1 MHEWVQI
8 IRNASREE
16 LKNAQYTDDSHSY
29 GHLCRVSDLAVRFAE
44 KEEAHKLTVFAAG
57 MLHDI
62 ISLPKNHPE
71 SSKSSLLAANRAE
84 DLLGSIGFPKEL
96 IPKVHHAIHAHSFS
110 AKVLPETIEAKCL
123 QDADRMEALGAF
135 GLMRVFYCG
144 GMYGAKILDEEDP
157 LAQNRP
163 LADKQYSLDHFEVK
177 LLTLYKTM
185 QTSSGRN
192 IAYSLSEF
200 LRDFRKRLVEDYFNK
215 DFSSARFKIAQVYRN
230 AGEQGCSLFHPED
243 QFCMNRVSNPSKYAL
258 DQFLDD
264 KDDYIKE
271 FLKQFSF
278 EINGYF
284 RAPADQFI
292 SPNSVR

>member
-1 MHEWVQI
+1 MDEWVQT
-8 IRNASREE
+8 IRNIAQEE
-16 LKNAQYTDDSHSY
+16 LKNAQYTDDSHGF

-84 DLLGSIGFPKEL
+84 ELLESIGFPKEL

-110 AKVLPETIEAKCL
+110 AKVSPETIEAKCL

-135 GLMRVFYCG
+135 GLMRVFYCC
-144 GMYGAKILDEEDP
+144 GMYGTKILDEEDP
-157 LAQNRP
+157 LAESRP
-163 LADKQYSLDHFEVK
+163 LADKKYSLDHFEVK

-200 LRDFRKRLVEDYFNK
+200 LRDFRKRLLQDYSNK
-215 DFSSARFKIAQVYRN
+215 DFSSPRFKIAQIYKN
-230 AGEQGCSLFHPED
+230 AGEEGRSLFHPED
-243 QFCMNRVSNPSKYAL
+243 PFCMNRVSNPSKYAL
-258 DQFLDD
+258 DELLSD
-264 KDDYIKE
+264 KDDYIRK
-271 FLKQFSF
+271 FVNQFSF
-278 EINGYF
+278 EVNGYC
-284 RAPADQFI
+284 RAPADQ
-292 SPNSVR
+292 STNQHPVR